1 MQVLPLKKTNKLL
14 AVVLLCIF
22 CISFLALIPTQAA
35 VKLNK
40 TNLTICRYHS
50 AVLKLSG
57 TKKTVKWKSA
67 DKTVATVNK
76 KGRVTGVTAGKTT
89 ITATVGKNKYT
100 CKVTVKDYDSETTL
114 AAYGYQS
121 LKKIVP
127 DSKTLTIHEVWLGS
141 TVANIP
147 FGMLDCSF
155 EDKSGKKIH
164 AYVYTYEQEQESTSC
179 YNASTSFYEKNLVI
193 KFDNQE
199 MDSVQKTRVAQ
210 GRISDVKNAAKYIF
224 ANEKIKVT
232 KGKNFDQFY
241 TWLKL

>member
-1 MQVLPLKKTNKLL
+1 MKELCKKKILAIVLIC
-14 AVVLLCIF
+14 VF
-22 CISFLALIPTQAA
+22 CISFIMPVPTQAA

-40 TNLTICRYHS
+40 TNLTVCRYHS

-57 TKKTVKWKSA
+57 TKKTVKWKSS
-67 DKTVATVNK
+67 DKTVATVSK
-76 KGRVTGVTAGKTT
+76 KGKVTGVTEGKTT

-114 AAYGYQS
+114 AAYGFQA

-127 DSKTLTIHEVWLGS
+127 DTKTLTVNEVWLGS

-164 AYVYTYEQEQESTSC
+164 AYVYTYEQEQESTTC
-179 YNASTSFYEKNLVI
+179 YNVGTSFYEKNLVI
-193 KFDNQE
+193 RFDNQE
-199 MDSVQKTRVAQ
+199 MDSVQKTRVTK
-210 GRISDVKNAAKYIF
+210 GKVSDVKNAAKYLF
-224 ANEKIKVT
+224 ASEKIKVT
-232 KGKNFDQFY
+232 KGKNFDQLY